1 MTNQGRKILVC
12 VAWPYANG
20 EKHIGQIAG
29 AYLPPDIF
37 ARYQRMAGND
47 VLMVSGS
54 DTHGTPITL
63 QAEREGLSAAEV
75 VDKYHELFVEGCQ
88 AMGLTFDLYTHT
100 DTQNHWDVTQQVFT
114 RHLANEFI
122 YKEVQK
128 QWFDPEAGRF
138 LADRYVEG
146 SCPFCGFAEARGD
159 QCDNCGRLYDAL
171 ELTNTRSKLSGSR
184 ELEVRETE
192 HFFLDLGALNEPL
205 LEWIGSGKE
214 HWRNNVLN
222 FTQGQLNLKE
232 LRGRAITRDIDWGI
246 SIPLE
251 GYDSKCIYVWYDAV
265 QGYLSAAIEWAA
277 LSGGRWREWWDR
289 DLSPEARH
297 YYFIGKDN
305 IPFHT
310 QIWPGMIMAYNDE
323 TNVEG
328 EAANISGLSATA
340 EPMKTARLHLP
351 YDVPANEYLNF
362 GGAQF
367 STSRGNVI
375 GFNTVLEEFEA
386 DAWRYT
392 LTAMAPETADTE
404 FTWPDFIELV
414 NNELVAN
421 WGNLVNR
428 ALGFAYRRYDG
439 AAPKPGELDATDA
452 SLLAEIRGG
461 FESVAALYEAVR
473 LKAALQEARRL
484 SQRVNQYLNEKEPW
498 RTVRTDPE
506 AAATTVYVTL
516 QAIDWLKLLWA
527 PILPHSSE
535 RLHQL
540 MGYSE
545 PLFGQLSTE
554 AVEDAR
560 GTHVVLRYDHGEASG
575 VWQAHRLAP
584 GQRLRKPSPLFTK
597 LDPAEVLGEADG

>member
-1 MTNQGRKILVC
+1 MTSQARKILVC

-63 QAEREGLSAAEV
+63 QAEKEGIHAAEV
-75 VDKYHELFVEGCQ
+75 VDKYHEMFVEGCE

-100 DTQNHWDVTQQVFT
+100 DTQNHWDVTQQVFQ
-114 RHLANEFI
+114 RHLANKYI
-122 YKEVQK
+122 YTEVQK

-146 SCPFCGFAEARGD
+146 TCPFCGFAEARGD

-171 ELTNTRSKLSGSR
+171 ELTNTRSKLSGSTD
-184 ELEVRETE
+184 LEVRETE

-205 LEWIGSGKE
+205 LEWIGSEKE

-222 FTQGQLNLKE
+222 FTKGQLNLKE
-232 LRGRAITRDIDWGI
+232 LRGRAITRDIDWGVD
-246 SIPLE
+246 IPVE
-251 GYDSKCIYVWYDAV
+251 GYESKCIYVWYDAV
-265 QGYLSAAIEWAA
+265 QGYLSAAIEWAE
-277 LSGGRWREWWDR
+277 LSGGQWQDWWDR
-289 DLSPEARH
+289 DRSPDARH

-323 TNVEG
+323 SGTGGG
-328 EAANISGLSATA
+328 EADISELSETA
-340 EPMKTARLHLP
+340 APLKTARLHLP
-351 YDVPANEYLNF
+351 YDVPANEYLNL
-362 GGAQF
+362 GGSQF

-375 GFNTVLEEFEA
+375 GFNTVLEQFQP

-392 LTAMAPETADTE
+392 LTAMAPESADTE
-404 FTWPDFIELV
+404 FTWPEFVELV

-428 ALGFAYRRYDG
+428 AVGFAFRRFDG
-439 AAPKPGELDATDA
+439 AVPQPGPFDETDEA
-452 SLLAEIRGG
+452 LLEEIRGG
-461 FESVAALYEAVR
+461 FESVAAQYEAVK
-473 LKAALQEARRL
+473 LKGALHEARRL

-498 RTVRTDPE
+498 QTVKTDPQ
-506 AAATTVYVTL
+506 AAATSVYTAL

-535 RLHQL
+535 RLHQYL
-540 MGYSE
+540 GYTE
-545 PLFGQLSTE
+545 PLFGQLDS
-554 AVEDAR
+554 ASVEDAR
-560 GTHVVLRYDHGEASG
+560 GSHVVLRYDHTGASA
-575 VWQAHRLAP
+575 VWQARDLAA
-584 GQRLRKPSPLFTK
+584 GQLLRKPAPLFVK
-597 LDPAEVLGEADG
+597 LDPEVVLGEVDG